1 MSYLYSFRFIK
12 SQKRELIKL
21 IGRKNSR
28 WLLYAIRNEI
38 PIMIYESGVEECI
51 DGSLYG
57 VLKRLGAK
65 SVKNFDI
72 SLGNEGQVQG
82 AYVTYFNVKKEIS
95 SNALKKS

>member
-1 MSYLYSFRFIK
+1 MSLLHSFRFIK
-12 SQKRELIKL
+12 AQKRELIKL
-21 IGRKNSR
+21 VGRKNSR
-28 WLLYAIRNEI
+28 LFLKAISSDM

-65 SVKNFDI
+65 SVKNLDI

-82 AYVTYFNVKKEIS
+82 AYVTYFNVKKGIS